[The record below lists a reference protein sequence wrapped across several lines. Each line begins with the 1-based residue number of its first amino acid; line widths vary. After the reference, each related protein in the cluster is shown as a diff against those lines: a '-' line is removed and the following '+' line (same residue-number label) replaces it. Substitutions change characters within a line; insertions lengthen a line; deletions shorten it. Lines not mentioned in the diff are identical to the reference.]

1 MITPDFENP
10 QEIYTLTITDP
21 SQVSIC
27 SLVLSAAEI
36 PHLIRNNDN
45 NGTEIDLPAPL
56 KEKALYEWSKYQEEN
71 ISRPEKSPRE
81 TDFTPSFRVMNLLT
95 VGFLALLYDASGPWS
110 EESIWFLRG
119 AGDSTQIL
127 QSGEYYRLITAL
139 TLHADPVHLM
149 GNCFLAAFL
158 LHFYFAIT
166 GNGIGLLLL
175 LLTAGIANFINVMV
189 HGPGHNF
196 VGFSTAVF
204 SVIGIICIAEYRTTA
219 KTLRFFVPVMTGVS
233 LLALLGAGGNRTD
246 LGAHLFGLGTGLIA
260 GFLLRTAFLK
270 KIRFSFPVQVA
281 SGILAL
287 FIVWMCWLQALTV
300 Y

>member
-21 SQVSIC
+21 SQASIC
-27 SLVLSAAEI
+27 SLVLSAVEI
-36 PHLIRNNDN
+36 PHIIRKNDK
-45 NGTEIDLPAPL
+45 NGAEIDLPASL
-56 KEKALYEWSKYQEEN
+56 KEKALYEWTRYLEEN
-71 ISRPEKSPRE
+71 INWPEKPPRE
-81 TDFTPSFRVMNLLT
+81 TDFTPSFKVMNLLI
-95 VGFLALLYDASGPWS
+95 VGFLALLYNASGPWS
-110 EESIWFLRG
+110 EESIWFLHG
-119 AGDSTQIL
+119 AGNSTQIL

-149 GNCFLAAFL
+149 GNCFIAAFL

-175 LLTAGIANFINVMV
+175 LLTAASANYINVVV
-189 HGPGHNF
+189 HGSGHNF

-219 KTLRFFVPVMTGVS
+219 KTLRFFVPVMAGVS
-233 LLALLGAGGNRTD
+233 LLALLGAGGGRTD

-260 GFLLRTAFLK
+260 GFLLRIPFLK
-270 KIRFSFPVQVA
+270 KIRFSFPVQMA
-281 SGILAL
+281 AGILGV
-287 FIVWMCWLQALTV
+287 FVVWICWLRALTV